1 MFPIILYGD
10 FVVISR
16 AEFEGILGAV
26 ILHLWKRAGAP
37 KQACAGVGGIEVEE
51 R

>member
-1 MFPIILYGD
+1 MFSIILSRD

-16 AEFEGILGAV
+16 VEFEGILGAK
-26 ILHLWKRAGAP
+26 ILHLWKCAVVS
-37 KQACAGVGGIEVEE
+37 KQACTRSGGIEVEE